1 MKVYTSIVL
10 YKTDKET
17 LQKSI
22 EVFLNCKFKEKRL
35 FLIDH
40 SPNDQLKIMAD
51 MDESI
56 VYIFNPSNPGFGAG
70 HNIAINKAIE
80 DNADYHL
87 VINPD
92 VSAKGDVI
100 SPMVEYMQ
108 KDSSIGMMMPQ
119 ILNEDGSIQYLPKLL
134 PSPYT
139 VLMRKLKRPKCL
151 YDGFINQYELRSVSQ
166 SMIYNVPILSGCFT
180 IFNVKALK
188 EIGGYDDR
196 FFMYFEDW
204 DLSRRMNK
212 KYKTLY
218 FPNVSITHNYESGAN
233 HNKRLFKIFVQS
245 AIKFFTKWGWIF
257 DCERR
262 KINKQTLAQFKN
274 N

>member
-1 MKVYTSIVL
+1 MKVYASIVL

-22 EVFLNCKFKEKRL
+22 EVFLNYKFKEKRL

-40 SPNDQLKIMAD
+40 SPNEQLKIMANI
-51 MDESI
+51 DESI
-56 VYIFNPSNPGFGAG
+56 VYVFNPSNPGFGAG

-92 VSAKGDVI
+92 VSAKEDVI
-100 SPMVEYMQ
+100 SPMVEYMK

-139 VLMRKLKRPKCL
+139 VLMRKLKRPKFL
-151 YDGFINQYELRSVSQ
+151 YAGFINQYELRSVSQ

-245 AIKFFTKWGWIF
+245 AVKFFTKWGWIF

-262 KINKQTLAQFKN
+262 KINKQTLAHFKN

>member
-1 MKVYTSIVL
+1 
-10 YKTDKET
+10 
-17 LQKSI
+17 
-22 EVFLNCKFKEKRL
+22 
-35 FLIDH
+35 
-40 SPNDQLKIMAD
+40 
-51 MDESI
+51 
-56 VYIFNPSNPGFGAG
+56 
-70 HNIAINKAIE
+70 
-80 DNADYHL
+80 
-87 VINPD
+87 
-92 VSAKGDVI
+92 
-100 SPMVEYMQ
+100 
-108 KDSSIGMMMPQ
+108 
-119 ILNEDGSIQYLPKLL
+119 
-134 PSPYT
+134 
-139 VLMRKLKRPKCL
+139 
-151 YDGFINQYELRSVSQ
+151 
-166 SMIYNVPILSGCFT
+166 MIYNVPILSGCFT